1 MATKNYV
8 VVPRVATEPMKSA
21 YAGEF
26 ASGYG
31 LYPRGIREDRAYRAM
46 FAAIPD
52 DPAAPIPVGRDE
64 WGRIKRDA
72 ERWRKWQDRR
82 KEHIIAK
89 ERGT

>member
-1 MATKNYV
+1 MTTKYV
-8 VVPRVATEPMKSA
+8 VAPREPTQDMLDASLHETPRQRRIAELA
-21 YAGEF
+21 YA
-26 ASGYG
+26 SM
-31 LYPRGIREDRAYRAM
+31 L
-46 FAAIPD
+46 AAIPD